1 MMTKT
6 EELIA
11 ECKRLSD
18 IVLQY
23 PTSKNLSLLHKA
35 IKKAK
40 EYQKTQED
48 IIKTKREIMKLEMRM
63 RKTRTHNLI
72 VLGAEY
78 YRVFQDYD
86 FDKARA
92 RFEQLQKTELEKI
105 LGQSQDKEHG
115 QGSQGTT
122 KNAEP

>member
-1 MMTKT
+1 MIKT
-6 EELIA
+6 AELLIA

-18 IVLQY
+18 IVLQD
-23 PTSKNLSLLHKA
+23 PTSKNLSLLYKA

-40 EYQKTQED
+40 ETQKLQED
-48 IIKTKREIMKLEMRM
+48 IIKNKREIMKLEMRL
-63 RKTRTHNLI
+63 RKARTHNLI

-86 FDKARA
+86 FDKARK
-92 RFEQLQKTELEKI
+92 RFEQLQKTELEQI

-115 QGSQGTT
+115 QAGTHSA
-122 KNAEP
+122 KNAE

>member
-6 EELIA
+6 EELVT

-18 IVLQY
+18 IVLQD
-23 PTSKNLSLLHKA
+23 PTSKNLSLLYKA
-35 IKKAK
+35 IKEAK
-40 EYQKTQED
+40 KYQKTQED
-48 IIKTKREIMKLEMRM
+48 ILKTKREIMKLEMRL

-78 YRVFQDYD
+78 FRVFQDYD
-86 FDKARA
+86 FDKARK
-92 RFEQLQKTELEKI
+92 RFEQLHKDEIEQI
-105 LGQSQDKEHG
+105 LNPKQEAEQG
-115 QGSQGTT
+115 QGSQGTA

>member
-1 MMTKT
+1 MMKKS

-18 IVLQY
+18 IVLQD
-23 PTSKNLSLLHKA
+23 PTSKNLSLLYKA

-40 EYQKTQED
+40 EHQKTQED
-48 IIKTKREIMKLEMRM
+48 ILKTKREIMKLEMRL

-78 YRVFQDYD
+78 FRVFQDYD

-92 RFEQLQKTELEKI
+92 RFEQLQKSELEKI
-105 LGQSQDKEHG
+105 LGQSQDTEQG
-115 QGSQGTT
+115 QAGTHSA
-122 KNAEP
+122 KNAE

>member
-18 IVLQY
+18 IVLQD
-23 PTSKNLSLLHKA
+23 PSSKNLSLLYKA

-48 IIKTKREIMKLEMRM
+48 IIKNKREIMRLEMRL

-72 VLGAEY
+72 LLGAEY
-78 YRVFQDYD
+78 FRVFQDYD
-86 FDKARA
+86 INKAKK
-92 RFEQLQKTELEKI
+92 RFEQLQKTELEQI
-105 LGQSQDKEHG
+105 LGQSQEAEQG
-115 QGSQGTT
+115 QAGTHSA
-122 KNAEP
+122 KNAE

>member
-6 EELIA
+6 EELVT

-18 IVLQY
+18 IVLQD
-23 PTSKNLSLLHKA
+23 PTSKNLSLLYKA
-35 IKKAK
+35 IKEAK
-40 EYQKTQED
+40 KYQKTQED
-48 IIKTKREIMKLEMRM
+48 ILKTNREIMKLEMRM

-78 YRVFQDYD
+78 FRVFQDYD
-86 FDKARA
+86 INKAKK
-92 RFEQLQKTELEKI
+92 RFEQLHKDEIEQI
-105 LGQSQDKEHG
+105 LNPQQEAEQG
-115 QGSQGTT
+115 QGSQGTA

>member
-23 PTSKNLSLLHKA
+23 PTSKNLSLLYKA

-40 EYQKTQED
+40 EHQKTQED
-48 IIKTKREIMKLEMRM
+48 IIKTKKEIMKLEMRM

-72 VLGAEY
+72 MLGAEY

-86 FDKARA
+86 TNKAKK
-92 RFEQLQKTELEKI
+92 RFEQLQKTELEQI
-105 LGQSQDKEHG
+105 LGQSQVKEHG
-115 QGSQGTT
+115 QGKAETT
-122 KNAEP
+122 NQQE

>member
-18 IVLQY
+18 IVLQD
-23 PTSKNLSLLHKA
+23 PTSKNLSLLYKA

-40 EYQKTQED
+40 EHQKTQED
-48 IIKTKREIMKLEMRM
+48 ILKTKREIMKLEMRL

-78 YRVFQDYD
+78 FRVFQDYD

-92 RFEQLQKTELEKI
+92 RFEQLQKSELEQLLNPQQEAEHK
-105 LGQSQDKEHG
+105 QESQRKK
-115 QGSQGTT
+115 

>member
-1 MMTKT
+1 MIKT
-6 EELIA
+6 AELLIA

-18 IVLQY
+18 IVLQD
-23 PTSKNLSLLHKA
+23 PTSKNLSLLYKA

-40 EYQKTQED
+40 ETQKLQED
-48 IIKTKREIMKLEMRM
+48 IIKNKREIMKLEMRL

-72 VLGAEY
+72 MLGAEY

-86 FDKARA
+86 TNKARA

-115 QGSQGTT
+115 QGKAETT
-122 KNAEP
+122 N

>member
-6 EELIA
+6 EELVT

-18 IVLQY
+18 IVLQD
-23 PTSKNLSLLHKA
+23 PSSKNLSLLYKA

-48 IIKTKREIMKLEMRM
+48 IIKNKREIMRLEMRL

-78 YRVFQDYD
+78 FRVFQDYD
-86 FDKARA
+86 FDKARK
-92 RFEQLQKTELEKI
+92 RFEQLHKDEIEQI
-105 LGQSQDKEHG
+105 LNPKQEAEQG
-115 QGSQGTT
+115 QGSQGTA

>member
-18 IVLQY
+18 IVLQD
-23 PTSKNLSLLHKA
+23 PTSKNLSLLYKA
-35 IKKAK
+35 IKEAK

-48 IIKTKREIMKLEMRM
+48 ILKTKREIMKLEMRL

-78 YRVFQDYD
+78 FRVFQDYD

-92 RFEQLQKTELEKI
+92 RFEQLQKSELEKI
-105 LGQSQDKEHG
+105 LGQSQDTEQG
-115 QGSQGTT
+115 QAGTHSA
-122 KNAEP
+122 KNAE

>member
-6 EELIA
+6 EELVT

-18 IVLQY
+18 IVLQD
-23 PTSKNLSLLHKA
+23 PTSKNLSLLYKA
-35 IKKAK
+35 IKEAK

-48 IIKTKREIMKLEMRM
+48 ILKTKREIMKLEMRL

-78 YRVFQDYD
+78 FRVFQDYD

-92 RFEQLQKTELEKI
+92 RFEQLHKDEIEQI
-105 LGQSQDKEHG
+105 LNPKQEAEHG
-115 QGSQGTT
+115 QGKAETT
-122 KNAEP
+122 N

>member
-1 MMTKT
+1 MMIKT
-6 EELIA
+6 AELLIA

-18 IVLQY
+18 IVLQD
-23 PTSKNLSLLHKA
+23 PTSKNLSLLYKA
-35 IKKAK
+35 IKEAK

-48 IIKTKREIMKLEMRM
+48 ILKTKREIMKLEMRL

-78 YRVFQDYD
+78 FRVFQDYD

-92 RFEQLQKTELEKI
+92 RFEQLHKDEIEQI
-105 LGQSQDKEHG
+105 LNPQQEAEQG
-115 QGSQGTT
+115 QGKAETT
-122 KNAEP
+122 N

>member
-18 IVLQY
+18 IVLQD
-23 PTSKNLSLLHKA
+23 PTSKNLSLLYKA
-35 IKKAK
+35 IKEAK

-48 IIKTKREIMKLEMRM
+48 ILKTKREIMKLEMRL

-78 YRVFQDYD
+78 FRVFQDYD

-92 RFEQLQKTELEKI
+92 RFEQLHKDEIEQI
-105 LGQSQDKEHG
+105 LNPKQEAEHG
-115 QGSQGTT
+115 QGKAETT
-122 KNAEP
+122 N